1 MRVVKRAVGKVQA
14 SVARC
19 LRTPPYAARRKGLDF
34 GLVTAYAATA
44 TGARLSFAI
53 VLFGPVR
60 WHPAETK
67 LTPLDV
73 RRSYFGPMIPKR
85 RIFGGAAGYRP
96 RVRSAYYERV
106 YVHSSCEHQEYN
118 LALWAAQV
126 QPNETER
133 LSRVEFRLTF
143 ITKGLKILLKL
154 PVSGLC
160 HAHTFKPM
168 AKTAIQKSPKKTIHR
183 RRVGPW
189 RRMRYAR
196 ISAQPAQR

>member
-1 MRVVKRAVGKVQA
+1 MQA

-106 YVHSSCEHQEYN
+106 YVHSSCEHPKYN
-118 LALWAAQV
+118 RALWAAQV
-126 QPNETER
+126 QPSGTGR

-143 ITKGLKILLKL
+143 LTRVLKILLKIC
-154 PVSGLC
+154 VGRLC
-160 HAHTFKPM
+160 RLHTFRPI

-189 RRMRYAR
+189 RRMR
-196 ISAQPAQR
+196 